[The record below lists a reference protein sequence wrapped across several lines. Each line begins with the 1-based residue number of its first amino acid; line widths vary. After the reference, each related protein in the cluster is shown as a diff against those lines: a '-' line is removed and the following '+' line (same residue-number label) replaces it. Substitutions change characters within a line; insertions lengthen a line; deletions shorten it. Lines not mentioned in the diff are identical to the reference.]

1 MTNQAAYRSGLA
13 VAAATA
19 LFLLWG
25 MGALG
30 IVGVEGDPADLMYL
44 AVLAIGLAGAIVAG
58 LRPEGMARS
67 MFVTA
72 GATVLVGLVA
82 LALGKHQA
90 EYSSVLEILGLAG
103 MFAALFAV
111 SGMLFRKASL
121 LSAPPAS
128 RRQE

>member
-1 MTNQAAYRSGLA
+1 MTSKAAYRSGFA
-13 VAAATA
+13 VAGATA

-44 AVLAIGLAGAIVAG
+44 AVLAIGLGGAIVAG
-58 LRPEGMARS
+58 LRPQEMARA

-82 LALGKHQA
+82 LALGKHRA
-90 EYSSVLEILGLAG
+90 EYSSVLEILGLTG
-103 MFAALFAV
+103 MFAALFAA
-111 SGMLFRKASL
+111 SGMLFRRASL
-121 LSAPPAS
+121 LPAPPAS
-128 RRQE
+128 PRPE